1 MMEMA
6 HGSCRSQ
13 PSYFISHA
21 WRQTFSVSDR
31 DWRGCFVQAVVEK
44 VPEDERA
51 TTFFWMDIFSVNQH
65 LKSPYGD
72 GGLLAFAFD
81 PLRNSM
87 MDCDRVLLFL
97 EVFDDPAPLGRVW
110 CLDELRNALLLG
122 KPVEIIMPP
131 QAVKSL
137 NSRVQRDKTTGKSS
151 VIDDIDR
158 VVDRIDVN
166 HASASFSGDRE
177 TVLNQVETTIGT
189 SALNRFCKEIMRRAL
204 FKVAGLDSEEGR
216 RHEHWGKMFADMLAT
231 VHMSD
236 EVPKKIEVQRAVAL
250 MQRRIYSKGSTE
262 HDNATEL
269 LKAVADEAKRFYG
282 PNCHNVVKDIE
293 AVLDA

>member
-1 MMEMA
+1 M
-6 HGSCRSQ
+6 
-13 PSYFISHA
+13 
-21 WRQTFSVSDR
+21 
-31 DWRGCFVQAVVEK
+31 
-44 VPEDERA
+44 
-51 TTFFWMDIFSVNQH
+51 
-65 LKSPYGD
+65 
-72 GGLLAFAFD
+72 
-81 PLRNSM
+81 
-87 MDCDRVLLFL
+87 
-97 EVFDDPAPLGRVW
+97 
-110 CLDELRNALLLG
+110 LG
-122 KPVEIIMPP
+122 KPVEIILPP

-137 NSRVQRDKTTGKSS
+137 NSRVLRDKTTGKSS
-151 VIDDIDR
+151 VIDDIDL

-166 HASASFSGDRE
+166 HASASFSGDRK
-177 TVLNQVETTIGT
+177 TVLMTLNQVEITIGT
-189 SALNRFCKEIMRRAL
+189 SAFNRFCKEIMRRAL